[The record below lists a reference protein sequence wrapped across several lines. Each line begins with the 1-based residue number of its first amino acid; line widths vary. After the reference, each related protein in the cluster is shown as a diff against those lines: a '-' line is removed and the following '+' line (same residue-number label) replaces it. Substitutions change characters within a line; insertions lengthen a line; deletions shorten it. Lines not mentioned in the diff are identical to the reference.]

1 FYRLD
6 QEFLRQFVAAGGGPR
21 VPELLHRARAPLDRV
36 RRLSLPGPDV
46 IEELIDQHSAVLQAL
61 ERNDIDQAE
70 ASLRHHLRG
79 VYRVL
84 VPLRDA
90 HPDYFVPSEDG
101 DGDDG
106 DELPPSTAHSVS
118 STPSVEAGKVRT
130 AQG

>member
-90 HPDYFVPSEDG
+90 HPDYFVPSANGAG
-101 DGDDG
+101 DEE
-106 DELPPSTAHSVS
+106 DELPPPPSQAVLL
-118 STPSVEAGKVRT
+118 TPPVVAEAPPP
-130 AQG
+130 